1 MNTSLEFA
9 LSKNLITYNPAAE
22 LQLSK
27 NSETSPYHEIRID
40 LSKTYTLDQV
50 KVLLKAAK
58 GTKIYMYILF
68 MVLMGLR
75 KSEIS
80 GLKYS
85 DIDYEN
91 HTIKISRQL
100 GRDLN
105 ADEEKCCLIQRQSK
119 KLM

>member
-1 MNTSLEFA
+1 
-9 LSKNLITYNPAAE
+9 
-22 LQLSK
+22 
-27 NSETSPYHEIRID
+27 
-40 LSKTYTLDQV
+40 
-50 KVLLKAAK
+50 
-58 GTKIYMYILF
+58 MYILF

>member
-1 MNTSLEFA
+1 MYVKQAKIAKSNLNTSLEFA

-22 LQLSK
+22 LQLPK
-27 NSETSPYHEIRID
+27 NAETSPYHEIRID

-91 HTIKISRQL
+91 HTIKISRQFL
-100 GRDLN
+100 F
-105 ADEEKCCLIQRQSK
+105 LIMCS
-119 KLM
+119 MAY